1 MRQKRT
7 MYDRQEEDIVEAT
20 KFLKKW
26 QRVISERLTEQEL
39 TLARKSQVLRDQE
52 FKDLRENQIIINT
65 GELRGSKLVD
75 VLMEDLLENQEV
87 NAVAALPAAA

>member
-1 MRQKRT
+1 M
-7 MYDRQEEDIVEAT
+7 
-20 KFLKKW
+20 
-26 QRVISERLTEQEL
+26 
-39 TLARKSQVLRDQE
+39 
-52 FKDLRENQIIINT
+52 RENQIIINT

>member
-1 MRQKRT
+1 

-39 TLARKSQVLRDQE
+39 TLARKSQVLRAQE